1 MEFRFGSL
9 TFANS
14 TVASRLKDFQLRVR
28 TVRYPWVDTD
38 SAFTS
43 SSPVLNA
50 VYDLCRYT
58 TKATSLDTYTDSNTR
73 ERLPYELDGARETL
87 CPLS

>member
-14 TVASRLKDFQLRVR
+14 TVPSRLKDFQLRVR

>member
-14 TVASRLKDFQLRVR
+14 TASRLKDFQLRVR